1 MNIDQDSPISE
12 SMVREMSRIYGIHNG
27 RITIRDPNMTTDDL
41 IDALAG
47 NRVYPHCIIVL
58 NKIDLI
64 DTTTLNG
71 MIPFLGEDV
80 EPVSANSNLN
90 IEMLKESIFN
100 KLEFMRI
107 YMRPKGKETDYVEP
121 LIVRKGTKVKDIC
134 AKLHRNMLRDFRF
147 ALVSGK
153 SAKFE
158 GQKVGL
164 DHELLDQDV
173 LTIIKKINAI

>member
-1 MNIDQDSPISE
+1 
-12 SMVREMSRIYGIHNG
+12 
-27 RITIRDPNMTTDDL
+27 
-41 IDALAG
+41 
-47 NRVYPHCIIVL
+47 
-58 NKIDLI
+58 
-64 DTTTLNG
+64 

-80 EPVSANSNLN
+80 EPVSASSNLN
-90 IEMLKESIFN
+90 IERLKESIFN

-107 YMRPKGKETDYVEP
+107 YMRPKGKDTDYEEP

-134 AKLHRNMLRDFRF
+134 TKLHRNMLRDFRF

-164 DHELLDQDV
+164 DHVLLDQDV
-173 LTIIKKINAI
+173 LTIIKKINAL

>member
-1 MNIDQDSPISE
+1 SQVSE
-12 SMVREMSRIYGIHNG
+12 SMVREMCRIYGIHNG
-27 RITIRDPNMTTDDL
+27 RITIRDPNLTTDDI
-41 IDALAG
+41 IDALAA
-47 NRVYPHCIIVL
+47 NRVYPHSLIIL

-64 DTTTLNG
+64 DSNTLNA

-80 EPVSANSNLN
+80 EPVSANSNVN

-100 KLEFMRI
+100 KLEFIRI
-107 YMRPKGKETDYVEP
+107 YMRPKGKETDYEEP
-121 LIVRKGTKVKDIC
+121 LIVRNGTRVKDIC

-164 DHELLDQDV
+164 DHVLLDQDV
-173 LTIIKKINAI
+173 LTIIKKINAL